1 MIDLVAALARVPL
14 LSGIKKRELERL
26 ARSMQ
31 QRRFEAGTTAMVEG
45 ESGIGFFVIVDG
57 QASVTV
63 GDEEVRRLGPGDFF
77 GEMALV
83 TGAVR
88 SATVKAES
96 DLDCLGLT
104 AWTFR
109 PWAREHPD
117 VLWAMLETV
126 VRRLAEAEAR

>member
-1 MIDLVAALARVPL
+1 MIDPVVALARVPL
-14 LSGIKKRELERL
+14 LSGIKKRELGRL
-26 ARSMQ
+26 ASSMQ
-31 QRRFEAGTTAMVEG
+31 ERRFPAGSTAMVEG
-45 ESGIGFFVIVDG
+45 ESGIGFFLIVEG
-57 QASVTV
+57 EASVTV
-63 GDEEVRRLGPGDFF
+63 GDQEVRRLGPGDFF

-83 TGAVR
+83 TGDAR
-88 SATVKAES
+88 SATVTAES

-117 VLWAMLETV
+117 VLWSMLETV